1 MFQCSNYY
9 VEKWKFIMFDLV
21 YTTSKIQLI
30 WWNSYFQMYIVIQP
44 PLLEIE
50 YNWEPKRLNQT
61 WTNLLDSNRRHSNE
75 PNKIYGEK
83 CIPMTA
89 LCLDDFLL
97 SKTNNLICYGLQ
109 ITMIAFQW
117 DHCTCIY
124 ILLYIYMYI
133 YIWVCLC
140 LSWRHCIIFGVRS
153 INGYGR

>member
-1 MFQCSNYY
+1 
-9 VEKWKFIMFDLV
+9 
-21 YTTSKIQLI
+21 
-30 WWNSYFQMYIVIQP
+30 MYIVIQL

-109 ITMIAFQW
+109 QITMIAFQW

-133 YIWVCLC
+133 YIYGCVCVLVEDIALSLGFGQWVWQVIEHTLHGSQA
-140 LSWRHCIIFGVRS
+140 LQTSR
-153 INGYGR
+153 